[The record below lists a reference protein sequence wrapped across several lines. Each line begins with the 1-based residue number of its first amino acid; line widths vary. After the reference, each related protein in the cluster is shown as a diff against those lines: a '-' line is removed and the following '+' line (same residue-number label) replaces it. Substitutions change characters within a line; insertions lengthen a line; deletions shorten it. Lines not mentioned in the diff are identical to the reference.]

1 MRRLDLWIAAAM
13 VLGAGV
19 ARGQSITDGGTLSTM
34 IVTTA
39 VAGSEP
45 TPVVVATSTY
55 RAKASNKIPQKITGR
70 LDADMPPGVSLIIEL
85 EPTTGATSAGPV
97 TLSTTA
103 RDLVTNMSNNGPE
116 THPIT
121 YTLQATV
128 AAGVVP
134 LGSRTV
140 TLTILAWP

>member
-1 MRRLDLWIAAAM
+1 MKSVTLWVAAAV
-13 VLGAGV
+13 VLGSGV
-19 ARGQSITDGGTLSTM
+19 ARGQSISDGGSLSPL
-34 IVTTA
+34 VVSTA

-45 TPVVVATSTY
+45 DPVVVGTSTY
-55 RAKASNKIPQKITGR
+55 RAKANKKNPQKITGR
-70 LDADMPPGVSLIIEL
+70 LDANMPAGLSLMIEL
-85 EPTTGATSAGPV
+85 EPTSGATSSGPV

-103 RDLVTNMSNNGPE
+103 RDLVTNMTNNGFE

-140 TLTILAWP
+140 TLTISAWP

>member
-1 MRRLDLWIAAAM
+1 MKRVSLCLAAAL
-13 VLGAGV
+13 VVAAGR
-19 ARGQSITDGGTLSTM
+19 AQGQSISDAGTLTTM
-34 IVTTA
+34 VVSAA

-45 TPVVVATSTY
+45 SPVVMATSTY
-55 RAKASNKIPQKITGR
+55 RAKASNKNPQKITGV
-70 LDADMPPGVSLIIEL
+70 LNANMPAGVSLMIEL
-85 EPTTGATSAGPV
+85 EPTSGASSAGPV

-103 RDLVTNMSNNGPE
+103 RDLVTNMTNNGFE

-134 LGSRTV
+134 LDSRVV

>member
-1 MRRLDLWIAAAM
+1 MKRLHLWIAVTMAVSA
-13 VLGAGV
+13 GA
-19 ARGQSITDGGTLSTM
+19 ARGQSISVGGTLSTM

-45 TPVVVATSTY
+45 GPVVVATSTY
-55 RAKASNKIPQKITGR
+55 RAKASNKNPQKITGR
-70 LDADMPPGVSLIIEL
+70 IDANMPAGVSLTIEL
-85 EPTTGATSAGPV
+85 EPVTGATGLGPV

-103 RDLVTNMSNNGPE
+103 RDLVTNMTNNGPE

-134 LGSRTV
+134 LDSRTV